1 MIDSDM
7 VLSSKNRQIAVNSNE
22 KHSYTSNPDMLM
34 LKYKLQARIKQS
46 HTNLFNFINDT
57 Y

>member
-1 MIDSDM
+1 MNSSDM
-7 VLSSKNRQIAVNSNE
+7 ILSSKNTQIAVNSNE

-46 HTNLFNFINDT
+46 HTNLFNFINDI

>member
-1 MIDSDM
+1 MISSDM
-7 VLSSKNRQIAVNSNE
+7 VLSSKNTQIAVNSNE

-34 LKYKLQARIKQS
+34 LEYKLQARIKQS
-46 HTNLFNFINDT
+46 HTNLFNFINDI

>member
-1 MIDSDM
+1 MISNDI
-7 VLSSKNRQIAVNSNE
+7 VLSFKHTTIATNVSE
-22 KHSYTSNPDMLM
+22 KHSYTSNPDMLI
-34 LKYKLQARIKQS
+34 LKHKLQARIKQS

>member
-1 MIDSDM
+1 MINSDM
-7 VLSSKNRQIAVNSNE
+7 VLLSKNRQIAVNSNE

>member
-1 MIDSDM
+1 MISNDM
-7 VLSSKNRQIAVNSNE
+7 VLSSKNTTIATNVSE
-22 KHSYTSNPDMLM
+22 KHSYTSNPDMLI
-34 LKYKLQARIKQS
+34 LKHKLQARIKQS

>member
-7 VLSSKNRQIAVNSNE
+7 VLSSKNTQIAVNSSE

>member
-1 MIDSDM
+1 MISSDM
-7 VLSSKNRQIAVNSNE
+7 VLSSKNTQIAVNFNE

-46 HTNLFNFINDT
+46 HTNLFNFINDI

>member
-7 VLSSKNRQIAVNSNE
+7 VLSSKNTQISVNSNE

>member
-1 MIDSDM
+1 MISSDM
-7 VLSSKNRQIAVNSNE
+7 VLSSKNTQIAVNSNE
-22 KHSYTSNPDMLM
+22 KHSYTSNPDM

-46 HTNLFNFINDT
+46 HTNLFNFINDI